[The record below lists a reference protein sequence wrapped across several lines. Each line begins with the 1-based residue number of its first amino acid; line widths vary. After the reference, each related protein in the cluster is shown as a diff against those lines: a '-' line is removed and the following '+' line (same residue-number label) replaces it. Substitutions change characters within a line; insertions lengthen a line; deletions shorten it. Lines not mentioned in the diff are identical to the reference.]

1 MLVVE
6 RMVAGTDD
14 GTTWADDANA
24 AAALACT
31 NTRRQNDNLISE
43 GEVENRAGQI
53 ILVMSL
59 ELAKSGTP
67 LGAWSHATCNR
78 ALLNL
83 SPAPGEYVRLN
94 VRSSERKVRT
104 HAANPFERCH
114 PASLRVL
121 VPHES
126 MPWRVATTCSHDTRC
141 KKEAQV

>member
-1 MLVVE
+1 
-6 RMVAGTDD
+6 MVAGTDD

-67 LGAWSHATCNR
+67 LGAWSRVESSRVESRNVQPCVVELEPR
-78 ALLNL
+78 AW
-83 SPAPGEYVRLN
+83 R
-94 VRSSERKVRT
+94 VRT
-104 HAANPFERCH
+104 FER
-114 PASLRVL
+114 
-121 VPHES
+121 
-126 MPWRVATTCSHDTRC
+126 T
-141 KKEAQV
+141 

>member
-31 NTRRQNDNLISE
+31 NTRRQNDNLISKE
-43 GEVENRAGQI
+43 EVENRAGQT

-78 ALLNL
+78 ATVPCCMQYVVELERPPPPLMPYVGILL
-83 SPAPGEYVRLN
+83 
-94 VRSSERKVRT
+94 RST
-104 HAANPFERCH
+104 FER
-114 PASLRVL
+114 
-121 VPHES
+121 
-126 MPWRVATTCSHDTRC
+126 T
-141 KKEAQV
+141 